1 MNFELIPSIEVE
13 LLSLARNENIANLIK
28 MEVSNMMAEVPAA

>member
-1 MNFELIPSIEVE
+1 MDFELIPSIEVE

-28 MEVSNMMAEVPAA
+28 MEVSNMMAAVPAA